1 LETPRFAGARVVFR
15 KDQLSLILLSY
26 FQEALLHVSVA
37 KCDDLMAAEGCYNR
51 VRVKVIDLEK
61 LNLSWIS

>member
-1 LETPRFAGARVVFR
+1 METPRFAAARVVFR
-15 KDQLSLILLSY
+15 NDQLSLILLSC

-37 KCDDLMAAEGCYNR
+37 KCDDLMAAECYNR

-61 LNLSWIS
+61 LNLSGIS